1 MGAQLNSPA
10 QVAVEVKNM
19 KLPCGEILTRV
30 SHATCPLELQRKCNL
45 PAGEKYRSWK
55 WEIHVK
61 NPARAEVANWR
72 RIKIDCYRQNQW
84 VKKVVIQYV
93 APWGISGSNEPPMGY
108 VLSKLAVLER
118 WKEKFPAYRGS
129 VVPTHFQ
136 KQVGWG
142 TWLYIFYICYKLAA
156 ISNIQPSFVSILFK
170 TPVKHT
176 NPQSGSA
183 LSLSSRK
190 GCNKNQH
197 QRCR

>member
-108 VLSKLAVLER
+108 VLSKLAVLEG

-142 TWLYIFYICYKLAA
+142 TWLILLLISRMNRKLG
-156 ISNIQPSFVSILFK
+156 VK
-170 TPVKHT
+170 PVFFCVF
-176 NPQSGSA
+176 SA
-183 LSLSSRK
+183 VLV
-190 GCNKNQH
+190 
-197 QRCR
+197 

>member
-1 MGAQLNSPA
+1 MYCHSKVFSSFQNFFRCHWWARNWILQLRP

-108 VLSKLAVLER
+108 VLSKLAVLEG

-129 VVPTHFQ
+129 VVPTHIEEW
-136 KQVGWG
+136 VGEPD
-142 TWLYIFYICYKLAA
+142 YS
-156 ISNIQPSFVSILFK
+156 SNTCSSPS
-170 TPVKHT
+170 P
-176 NPQSGSA
+176 
-183 LSLSSRK
+183 
-190 GCNKNQH
+190 
-197 QRCR
+197 

>member
-1 MGAQLNSPA
+1 MLNST
-10 QVAVEVKNM
+10 
-19 KLPCGEILTRV
+19 GEI
-30 SHATCPLELQRKCNL
+30 RKQGWRNPKARL
-45 PAGEKYRSWK
+45 VKYTWK
-55 WEIHVK
+55 SIAPEWQTGGG
-61 NPARAEVANWR
+61 EVANWR

-108 VLSKLAVLER
+108 VLSKLAVLEG

-142 TWLYIFYICYKLAA
+142 TWLYICYICYICYKLAA

-190 GCNKNQH
+190 GCKKNQH